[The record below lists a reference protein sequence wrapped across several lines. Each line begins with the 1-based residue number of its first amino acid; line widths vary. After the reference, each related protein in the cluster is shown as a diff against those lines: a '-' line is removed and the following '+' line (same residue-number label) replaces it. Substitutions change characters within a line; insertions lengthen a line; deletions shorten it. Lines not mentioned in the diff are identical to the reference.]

1 MFEVDVNT
9 GAIQMHSGDTGAFVA
24 AARRTDDVDFTADD
38 RAVYTIRDASG
49 TIVLQ
54 RIYPLDTELG
64 NGNVLVE
71 FHNADTD
78 TWAPGTYY
86 TEMRY
91 VIHPYYSDDNAVPD
105 DGDIVRT
112 PRQTDDSL
120 DAHSTLTILEV
131 YAKI

>member
-1 MFEVDVNT
+1 
-9 GAIQMHSGDTGAFVA
+9 
-24 AARRTDDVDFTADD
+24 
-38 RAVYTIRDASG
+38 
-49 TIVLQ
+49 
-54 RIYPLDTELG
+54 
-64 NGNVLVE
+64 
-71 FHNADTD
+71 
-78 TWAPGTYY
+78 
-86 TEMRY
+86 MRY